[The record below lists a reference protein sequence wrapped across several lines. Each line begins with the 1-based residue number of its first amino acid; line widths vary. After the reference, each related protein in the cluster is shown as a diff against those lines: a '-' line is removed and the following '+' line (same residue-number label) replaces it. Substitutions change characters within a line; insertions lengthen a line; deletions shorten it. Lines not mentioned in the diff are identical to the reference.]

1 MPKGSEELT
10 NATKDEIINACASLY
25 KTRGF
30 KDITIRDIGAETSF
44 TRTAIYNYFQTKEE
58 IFLALLQR
66 EHEAWISN
74 LEEIT
79 REHETMTIG
88 DFSDAIAGSLE
99 KRGCMLKLMSMNLYD
114 MEGNSRMDNLV
125 AFKVVYAQALR
136 SVSGCL
142 EKFFPQMTPGD
153 IQEFLYVFFP
163 FLFGVYPYTTAT
175 DKQKEAMELAHVNY
189 AQYSV
194 YEIVRSFVSRIL
206 QTFNK
211 EHH

>member
-1 MPKGSEELT
+1 MPKGSEEMT
-10 NATKDEIINACASLY
+10 NARKDEIINACASLY
-25 KTRGF
+25 KTMGF

>member
-10 NATKDEIINACASLY
+10 NARKDEIINACASLY
-25 KTRGF
+25 KTMGF

-44 TRTAIYNYFQTKEE
+44 TRTSIYNYFQSKEE

-66 EHEAWISN
+66 EHEAWISD
-74 LEEIT
+74 LEKIT

>member
-1 MPKGSEELT
+1 
-10 NATKDEIINACASLY
+10 
-25 KTRGF
+25 
-30 KDITIRDIGAETSF
+30 
-44 TRTAIYNYFQTKEE
+44 
-58 IFLALLQR
+58 
-66 EHEAWISN
+66 
-74 LEEIT
+74 
-79 REHETMTIG
+79 
-88 DFSDAIAGSLE
+88 
-99 KRGCMLKLMSMNLYD
+99 MSMNLYD